1 MTQMDKASIKQE
13 LHFLLAEGKLLV
25 LPFQLP

>member
-13 LHFLLAEGKLLV
+13 LRSLLAEGKILV